1 MKPHGPHVLFLVASL
16 STLPS
21 LSRADT
27 IHRIDGGTIDG
38 VEVLEESLSLVVYKA
53 GNQQR
58 DIPADQVLRVDF
70 KSYPKQLEGAVASV
84 EEEDYLGALDGFEE
98 FVESQIESPR
108 ERRKWAAPYAAWQ
121 TVQLR
126 MHLGDYAGVVRAASR
141 VIDKFPSSRYVPEAY
156 LAKASAQ
163 VLQGEGPAAQ
173 ASLNAFEAMIGDRS
187 LSKRWELECQV
198 AKIETDTR
206 QSPEAARR
214 ALRDVERL
222 ASSYPLVASRARVVQ
237 GESLLKEAEKSRGK
251 ADELRAEAR
260 GVFEKVLASAADD
273 STLAGAYAGIGEC
286 LFYSGAG
293 KGNNKELLQAADN
306 FLRVIVLYEGES
318 RYVQKSLFYAMRS
331 FDLMQDRRRQRDM
344 RNELESLYPGSYWAE
359 QAKNF

>member
-108 ERRKWAAPYAAWQ
+108 ERRKWAAPLRPGRRCAA
-121 TVQLR
+121 
-126 MHLGDYAGVVRAASR
+126 
-141 VIDKFPSSRYVPEAY
+141 
-156 LAKASAQ
+156 
-163 VLQGEGPAAQ
+163 
-173 ASLNAFEAMIGDRS
+173 
-187 LSKRWELECQV
+187 
-198 AKIETDTR
+198 
-206 QSPEAARR
+206 
-214 ALRDVERL
+214 
-222 ASSYPLVASRARVVQ
+222 
-237 GESLLKEAEKSRGK
+237 
-251 ADELRAEAR
+251 
-260 GVFEKVLASAADD
+260 
-273 STLAGAYAGIGEC
+273 
-286 LFYSGAG
+286 
-293 KGNNKELLQAADN
+293 
-306 FLRVIVLYEGES
+306 
-318 RYVQKSLFYAMRS
+318 
-331 FDLMQDRRRQRDM
+331 
-344 RNELESLYPGSYWAE
+344 
-359 QAKNF
+359 